1 MVQDKHCLVDDI
13 FGNNIFA
20 DDVAAENCHDLIVE
34 LTIDLKILAVYL
46 IGKQVTLNL
55 IDFLDIFILNKVYNI
70 GVDP

>member
-13 FGNNIFA
+13 FGNNVLA
-20 DDVAAENCHDLIVE
+20 YNVTAENCHDLIVE

-46 IGKQVTLNL
+46 IGKQITLNL
-55 IDFLDIFILNKVYNI
+55 IDLLDIFILNKVYNI